1 MILCKKKV
9 VLTLMKSTPP
19 AADSVSEQITCF
31 LASVEDYGMT
41 LRSVADETELD
52 SSNLSKAA
60 RGLRPVSRTEI
71 DAICEF
77 MGWELK

>member
-1 MILCKKKV
+1 
-9 VLTLMKSTPP
+9 MKTTPP

-41 LRSVADETELD
+41 LRSVADGTELD

-60 RGLRPVSRTEI
+60 RGLRLVSRTEI
-71 DAICEF
+71 DAICDF
-77 MGWELK
+77 MGWKLR